1 MSTPRWAR
9 TSSIGKP
16 APAPTADPA
25 RTTGEDALKIA
36 VLLINFGEP
45 AEPVLEEVT
54 PFLERI
60 FLQNAD
66 LEADRS
72 ARSRAAQ
79 LAAARAPQLVEA
91 YRAIGGSPLDR
102 QARAQAEA
110 LGRELAARD
119 VDAQVQAVFQFTP
132 PYIGEGV
139 ARACEGR
146 ADVLVGLPVYP
157 MCGHSTTVAALD
169 SVRAAL
175 DDLEWDV
182 PFLAVA
188 GWHRH
193 PDYLALRVDHI
204 RAFATERGLDLRD
217 PDTILYFS
225 AHGTPVKYITEGNR
239 YDRYV
244 EEHCRQIAEALGV
257 GDRFAVGF
265 QNHTNRRI
273 AWTWPDNE
281 ERIRTLVERRLV
293 VDAVSFIHEQSET
306 LDELDRELRAEI
318 EAMGKEMYRVPVPH
332 DDPRFAGVLAALVGQ
347 ALGQSWVADFSLS
360 SCRCRPKPGTW
371 CTNGAR
377 DLKPSPYIRPVPRPA
392 SDSGPAP
399 DSGWESDS
407 DPKSSLEHPEPNPG
421 LKPGPGPAP

>member
-1 MSTPRWAR
+1 M
-9 TSSIGKP
+9 
-16 APAPTADPA
+16 
-25 RTTGEDALKIA
+25 
-36 VLLINFGEP
+36 
-45 AEPVLEEVT
+45 LEEVK

-60 FLQNAD
+60 FLQNAN

-72 ARSRAAQ
+72 ARARAAQ
-79 LAAARAPQLVEA
+79 LAAARAPHLVTA
-91 YRAIGGSPLDR
+91 YRAIGGSPLDA
-102 QARAQAEA
+102 QARAQARA
-110 LGRELAARD
+110 LGEALAARGM
-119 VDAQVQAVFQFTP
+119 DARMEAVFQFTP
-132 PYIGEGV
+132 PFVHDGV
-139 ARACEGR
+139 VRAREGR

-175 DDLEWDV
+175 DELDWEV
-182 PFLAVA
+182 PFIGVA

-193 PDYLALRVDHI
+193 PGYLALRVEHI
-204 RAFATERGLDLRD
+204 RGFVRENGLDLSD

-225 AHGTPVKYITEGNR
+225 AHGTPVKYILEGNR

-244 EEHCRQIAEALGV
+244 EEHCREIADALGV

-281 ERIRTLVERRLV
+281 ERIETLTERRLV

-306 LDELDRELRAEI
+306 LDELDRELRAAV

-332 DDPRFAGVLAALVGQ
+332 DDPRFAGVLADLVGQ
-347 ALGQSWVADFSLS
+347 ALGQSSREDLALA
-360 SCRCRPKPGTW
+360 SCRCRPVPGTW

-377 DLKPSPYIRPVPRPA
+377 DLPPSPYIRSDSKPVP
-392 SDSGPAP
+392 
-399 DSGWESDS
+399 
-407 DPKSSLEHPEPNPG
+407 DPSP
-421 LKPGPGPAP
+421 

>member
-1 MSTPRWAR
+1 MKSV
-9 TSSIGKP
+9 
-16 APAPTADPA
+16 APLTQPGRLPVDSAGD
-25 RTTGEDALKIA
+25 DALRIA

-45 AEPVLEEVT
+45 AEPALEQVT
-54 PFLERI
+54 SFLERI

-66 LEADRS
+66 LEADRA
-72 ARSRAAQ
+72 ARARASQ
-79 LAAARAPQLVEA
+79 LAAARAPDLVEA
-91 YRAIGGSPLDR
+91 YRVIGGSPLDR

-110 LGRELAARD
+110 LEQEFASRD
-119 VDAQVQAVFQFTP
+119 VDAQVQTVFQFTP
-132 PYIGEGV
+132 PFVSDGV
-139 ARACEGR
+139 ARAREGR

-169 SVRAAL
+169 SVRSAL

-182 PFLAVA
+182 PFVAVA

-193 PDYLALRVDHI
+193 PDYRGLRAQHI
-204 RAFATERGLDLRD
+204 RAFVEEQGLDLGD

-244 EEHCRQIAEALGV
+244 EEHCREIAGALGV

-273 AWTWPDNE
+273 AWIWPDNE
-281 ERIRTLVERRLV
+281 ERIRTLTERLLV
-293 VDAVSFIHEQSET
+293 VDAVSFMHEQSET

-318 EAMGKEMYRVPVPH
+318 DAMGKEMHRVPVPH
-332 DDPRFAGVLAALVGQ
+332 DDPLFAGVLADLVGQ
-347 ALGQSWVADFSLS
+347 ALGQAWVGDFSLT
-360 SCRCRPKPGTW
+360 SCRCRPVPGTW

-377 DLKPSPYIRPVPRPA
+377 DLPPSPYIKP
-392 SDSGPAP
+392 SP
-399 DSGWESDS
+399 DR
-407 DPKSSLEHPEPNPG
+407 EPNSELSP
-421 LKPGPGPAP
+421 

>member
-1 MSTPRWAR
+1 M
-9 TSSIGKP
+9 
-16 APAPTADPA
+16 
-25 RTTGEDALKIA
+25 
-36 VLLINFGEP
+36 
-45 AEPVLEEVT
+45 LEQVT

-66 LEADRS
+66 LEADRA
-72 ARSRAAQ
+72 ARARAAQ
-79 LAAARAPQLVEA
+79 LATDRAPHLVEA
-91 YRAIGGSPLDR
+91 YRAIGGSPLDG

-110 LGRELAARD
+110 LEEEFAARD

-132 PYIGEGV
+132 PFIHEGV
-139 ARACEGR
+139 ARALEEL

-157 MCGHSTTVAALD
+157 MCGQSTTVAALD

-175 DDLEWDV
+175 AELDWEV
-182 PFLAVA
+182 PFIAVA

-193 PDYLALRVDHI
+193 PAYLAMRAEHI
-204 RAFATERGLDLRD
+204 RSFARERELDLQD
-217 PDTILYFS
+217 PETILYFS

-244 EEHCRQIAEALGV
+244 EEHCREIAGALGV

-281 ERIRTLVERRLV
+281 ERIRTLAERRLV

-306 LDELDRELRAEI
+306 LDELDRELRADA
-318 EAMGKEMYRVPVPH
+318 EALGKEMHRVPVPH
-332 DDPRFAGVLAALVGQ
+332 GDPRFAGVLADLVGQ
-347 ALGQSWVADFSLS
+347 ALGQSWAEEMSLA
-360 SCRCRPKPGTW
+360 SCRCRPVPGTW

-377 DLKPSPYIRPVPRPA
+377 DLAPSPYIKP
-392 SDSGPAP
+392 S
-399 DSGWESDS
+399 S
-407 DPKSSLEHPEPNPG
+407 DPES
-421 LKPGPGPAP
+421 GPGPKPGSAPGRTSAPGPSLDLPP

>member
-1 MSTPRWAR
+1 MSTSAPWRAGARSRWDGP
-9 TSSIGKP
+9 SIQ
-16 APAPTADPA
+16 TAGPGHA
-25 RTTGEDALKIA
+25 TGGDALRIA

-66 LEADRS
+66 LESDRS
-72 ARSRAAQ
+72 AHSRAAQ
-79 LAAARAPQLVEA
+79 LAAARAPHLVEA
-91 YRAIGGSPLDR
+91 YRAIGGSPLDA

-110 LGRELAARD
+110 LGEALGAHGMDARIE
-119 VDAQVQAVFQFTP
+119 AVFQFTP
-132 PYIGEGV
+132 PFIRDGV
-139 ARACEGR
+139 ARAREGR

-169 SVRAAL
+169 SVRTAL
-175 DDLEWDV
+175 DELDWDV
-182 PFLAVA
+182 PFIGVA

-193 PDYLALRVDHI
+193 PRYLALRAEHI
-204 RAFATERGLDLRD
+204 RAFVCENGLDLSD

-225 AHGTPVKYITEGNR
+225 AHGTPVKYILGGNR

-244 EEHCRQIAEALGV
+244 EEHCRAIADALGV

-265 QNHTNRRI
+265 QNHANRRI

-281 ERIRTLVERRLV
+281 ERIETLVERRLV

-306 LDELDRELRAEI
+306 LDELDRELREAV

-332 DDPRFAGVLAALVGQ
+332 DDPRFAGVLADLVGQ
-347 ALGQSWVADFSLS
+347 ALGQSPATDPALAP
-360 SCRCRPKPGTW
+360 CRCRPVPGTW

-377 DLKPSPYIRPVPRPA
+377 DLAPSPYVR
-392 SDSGPAP
+392 SDSKPAP
-399 DSGWESDS
+399 DPS
-407 DPKSSLEHPEPNPG
+407 P
-421 LKPGPGPAP
+421 

>member
-1 MSTPRWAR
+1 M
-9 TSSIGKP
+9 
-16 APAPTADPA
+16 
-25 RTTGEDALKIA
+25 
-36 VLLINFGEP
+36 
-45 AEPVLEEVT
+45 LEEVT

-66 LEADRS
+66 LESDRS
-72 ARSRAAQ
+72 ARARAVQ
-79 LAAARAPQLVEA
+79 LAAARAPHLVEA
-91 YRAIGGSPLDR
+91 YRAIGGSPLDA

-110 LGRELAARD
+110 LGEALAARRM
-119 VDAQVQAVFQFTP
+119 DARTEAVFQFTP
-132 PYIGEGV
+132 PFIRDGV
-139 ARACEGR
+139 VRAREGR

-175 DDLEWDV
+175 DELDWDV
-182 PFLAVA
+182 PFIGVA

-193 PDYLALRVDHI
+193 PGYLALRAEHI
-204 RAFATERGLDLRD
+204 RAFVRERALDLSS

-225 AHGTPVKYITEGNR
+225 AHGTPVKYILEGNR

-244 EEHCRQIAEALGV
+244 EEHCREIAEALGV

-281 ERIRTLVERRLV
+281 ERIGTLAERRLV

-306 LDELDRELRAEI
+306 LDELDRELRDAV

-332 DDPRFAGVLAALVGQ
+332 DDPRFAGVLADLVGQ
-347 ALGQSWVADFSLS
+347 ALGQSAAEDPALAP
-360 SCRCRPKPGTW
+360 CRCRPVPGTW

-377 DLKPSPYIRPVPRPA
+377 DLDPSPYIK
-392 SDSGPAP
+392 SDSGP
-399 DSGWESDS
+399 
-407 DPKSSLEHPEPNPG
+407 HP
-421 LKPGPGPAP
+421 A

>member
-1 MSTPRWAR
+1 M
-9 TSSIGKP
+9 
-16 APAPTADPA
+16 
-25 RTTGEDALKIA
+25 
-36 VLLINFGEP
+36 
-45 AEPVLEEVT
+45 T

-66 LEADRS
+66 LESDRS
-72 ARSRAAQ
+72 AGARAAQ
-79 LAAARAPQLVEA
+79 LAAARAPHLVEA
-91 YRAIGGSPLDR
+91 YRAIGGSPLEA

-110 LGRELAARD
+110 LDAALGARGRDARIE
-119 VDAQVQAVFQFTP
+119 AVFQFTP
-132 PYIGEGV
+132 PFIRDGV
-139 ARACEGR
+139 VRAREGR

-175 DDLEWDV
+175 DELDWDV
-182 PFLAVA
+182 PFIGIG

-193 PDYLALRVDHI
+193 PGYLALRAEHI
-204 RAFATERGLDLRD
+204 RAFVRERALDLSS

-225 AHGTPVKYITEGNR
+225 AHGTPVKYILEGNR

-244 EEHCRQIAEALGV
+244 EEHCREIAEALGV

-265 QNHTNRRI
+265 QNHANRRI

-281 ERIRTLVERRLV
+281 ERIGTLAERRLV

-306 LDELDRELRAEI
+306 LDELDRELRDAV

-332 DDPRFAGVLAALVGQ
+332 DDPRFAGVLADLVGQ
-347 ALGQSWVADFSLS
+347 ALGQFPAEDPALAP
-360 SCRCRPKPGTW
+360 CRCRPVPGTW

-377 DLKPSPYIRPVPRPA
+377 DLDPSPYIK
-392 SDSGPAP
+392 SDSGAEPR
-399 DSGWESDS
+399 S
-407 DPKSSLEHPEPNPG
+407 HPESATDSPSASGSGCEPG
-421 LKPGPGPAP
+421 LHSEPGPGPHT

>member
-1 MSTPRWAR
+1 MCTSAAGRAR
-9 TSSIGKP
+9 TSSDGTDGGAQAAGP
-16 APAPTADPA
+16 GQA
-25 RTTGEDALKIA
+25 TGGDALRIA

-66 LEADRS
+66 LESDRS
-72 ARSRAAQ
+72 ARARAAQ
-79 LAAARAPQLVEA
+79 LAAARAPHLVEA
-91 YRAIGGSPLDR
+91 YRAIGGSPLDT
-102 QARAQAEA
+102 QARAQADA
-110 LGRELAARD
+110 LGDTLAARGM
-119 VDAQVQAVFQFTP
+119 DARVEAVFQFTP
-132 PYIGEGV
+132 PFVRDGV
-139 ARACEGR
+139 ASAREER

-169 SVRAAL
+169 ATRAAL
-175 DDLEWDV
+175 DELDWDV
-182 PFLAVA
+182 PFIGVG

-193 PDYLALRVDHI
+193 PGYRALRAEHI
-204 RAFATERGLDLRD
+204 RAFVRENALDLSD

-225 AHGTPVKYITEGNR
+225 AHGTPVKYILDGNR

-244 EEHCRQIAEALGV
+244 EEHCREIAEALGV

-281 ERIRTLVERRLV
+281 ERVETLAERRLV

-306 LDELDRELRAEI
+306 LDELDRELREAV

-332 DDPRFAGVLAALVGQ
+332 DDPRFAGVLADLVGH
-347 ALGQSWVADFSLS
+347 ALGQSSTEDLALS
-360 SCRCRPKPGTW
+360 PCRCRPVPGTW

-377 DLKPSPYIRPVPRPA
+377 DLAPSPYIK
-392 SDSGPAP
+392 P
-399 DSGWESDS
+399 DSRAASGSRPDHGS
-407 DPKSSLEHPEPNPG
+407 ARPPTAHHPP
-421 LKPGPGPAP
+421 